1 MYHTTINMEHLY
13 NNIVHQL
20 RNIII
25 PPPANQLEMEFYYRR
40 IISALEDAKQQIEDA
55 QETIRHRMREWQ
67 Q

>member
-1 MYHTTINMEHLY
+1 MEHIY

-20 RNIII
+20 KNIII

-40 IISALEDAKQQIEDA
+40 IVSALEDAKQQIEDV

>member
-1 MYHTTINMEHLY
+1 MEHIY

-40 IISALEDAKQQIEDA
+40 IISALEDAKQQIEDL
-55 QETIRHRMREWQ
+55 QETMHAGMAAINFQTEG
-67 Q
+67 